1 MKGEQPGVML
11 YFELRP
17 TLEFLDSAQLGR
29 LFLAILDY
37 GERGIEPEFEDTAS
51 AIVWSLL
58 RRRLDLDRE
67 RYEERCRQQQS
78 RASKRWHGKGEQP
91 EDTEAGPGTD
101 EDAGCAAAC
110 PGIAEDAGDANTNT
124 NYNTNSNN
132 NSKSNYNSNSN
143 SKSKSKSKSSNRA
156 GLGAVPGPRYGP
168 HGLKED
174 LAAVLKRVSTVQNS
188 VENVQNSSSSGF
200 DKEEY
205 VARLMKERGYD

>member
-110 PGIAEDAGDANTNT
+110 PGIAEDAGDANTNS
-124 NYNTNSNN
+124 NSNSNN
-132 NSKSNYNSNSN
+132 NSKSNSNSNSN
-143 SKSKSKSKSSNRA
+143 SKSKSKSSGRA